1 MAKNCKSYHLS
12 FFYQV
17 EEVCNTEKMKTL
29 ELFNK
34 IWGAGPT
41 VAEAWYQQGFR

>member
-1 MAKNCKSYHLS
+1 
-12 FFYQV
+12 V
-17 EEVCNTEKMKTL
+17 DEVCNTEKMKTL

>member
-1 MAKNCKSYHLS
+1 
-12 FFYQV
+12 
-17 EEVCNTEKMKTL
+17 MKTL

-41 VAEAWYQQGFR
+41 VAEAWYQQGFRYKKARDR